1 MEASICRIE
10 FHIDA
15 LTLVTVALP
24 GVLRA
29 ARIPVGND
37 TENKPVFRV
46 SDHECIG
53 EFSSGCP
60 KRGSQLFLYEPI
72 LAGQRG
78 SCVEELPLKKPELFD
93 MHDT

>member
-1 MEASICRIE
+1 MEASICRIG

-15 LTLVTVALP
+15 LTLVIVAFP

-29 ARIPVGND
+29 ARVPVGDDN
-37 TENKPVFRV
+37 ENRPVFRV
-46 SDHECIG
+46 GDHECIG

-60 KRGSQLFLYEPI
+60 KRESQLFLYEPI

-78 SCVEELPLKKPELFD
+78 SCVEELPL
-93 MHDT
+93 